1 MAINRESNGYTI
13 LFAVIMVTVVGG
25 ILAFLATALKPA
37 QEANVRNEKMQNIL
51 KAIGIEEL
59 SGKFDDK
66 GNRVTGA
73 ISRKEA
79 GAKFNDYVV
88 ERITLDF
95 EGNEIDRKTN
105 KDAIEGDTDA
115 FNINL
120 LKEYKTIKTKEDRH
134 YPLFVCEADG
144 EKYYVVP
151 VLGKGLW
158 AAVWGY
164 IGLKSDGITVNG
176 AVFDHKSE
184 TPGLGAEITKDFF
197 GTQFVGK
204 TIEEAGQYAP
214 IKVLKP
220 GLELGIHEVDGI
232 SGGTFTSVGVKEML
246 ERTLEV
252 YYNYFKN
259 KK

>member
-51 KAIGIEEL
+51 QAIGIEATD
-59 SGKFDDK
+59 G
-66 GNRVTGA
+66 
-73 ISRKEA
+73 ISRKDA
-79 GAKFNDYVV
+79 GTKFNDYVV
-88 ERITLDF
+88 ERVTLDF
-95 EGNEIDRKTN
+95 EGNEISRKTN
-105 KDAIEGDTDA
+105 KETIEGEDDA
-115 FNINL
+115 FNIDL
-120 LKEYKTIKTKEDRH
+120 LKEYKTIKAKEERN
-134 YPLFVCEADG
+134 YPLFICEADG
-144 EKYYVVP
+144 ERFYVVP

-164 IGLKSDGITVNG
+164 VGLKEDGTTING

-184 TPGLGAEITKDFF
+184 TPGLGAEISKDFF
-197 GTQFVGK
+197 EKQFIGK
-204 TIEEAGQYAP
+204 TIDEAGKYAP

-246 ERTLEV
+246 ERTLVV
-252 YYNYFKN
+252 YYDYFKN

>member
-13 LFAVIMVTVVGG
+13 LFAFIMVVVVGG

-51 KAIGIEEL
+51 QAIGIEETD
-59 SGKFDDK
+59 G
-66 GNRVTGA
+66 

-95 EGNEIDRKTN
+95 EGNEIERKTN
-105 KDAIEGDTDA
+105 QDAIKNENKTDA
-115 FNINL
+115 FNIDL
-120 LKEYKTIKTKEDRH
+120 LKEYKTIKSKKDRH
-134 YPLFVCEADG
+134 YPLFICEANG
-144 EKYYVVP
+144 EKFYVVP

-164 IGLKSDGITVNG
+164 VGLKADGTTVNG
-176 AVFDHKSE
+176 SVFDHKSE
-184 TPGLGAEITKDFF
+184 TPGLGAEISKDFF
-197 GTQFVGK
+197 EKQFVGK
-204 TIEEAGQYAP
+204 SFEDAGSYSP

-220 GLELGIHEVDGI
+220 GLELNNHQVDGI
-232 SGGTFTSVGVKEML
+232 SGGTFTSVGVEEML
-246 ERTLEV
+246 ERTVEV
-252 YYNYFKN
+252 YYDYFKSN
-259 KK
+259 KQ

>member
-1 MAINRESNGYTI
+1 MAINRDSNVYTI
-13 LFAVIMVTVVGG
+13 TFATIMVVLVGG

-51 KAIGIEEL
+51 QAIGVPEL
-59 SGKFDDK
+59 EG
-66 GNRVTGA
+66 

-79 GAKFNDYVV
+79 GEKFNEYVV

-95 EGNEIDRKTN
+95 DGNVLDKKEGTDP
-105 KDAIEGDTDA
+105 IEGELDA
-115 FNINL
+115 FNIDL
-120 LKEYKTIKTKEDRH
+120 LKEFKTIKAKEERH
-134 YPLFVCEADG
+134 YPLFVCNANG
-144 EKYYVVP
+144 ETYYVVP

-164 IGLKSDGITVNG
+164 IGLKSDGVTING

-197 GTQFVGK
+197 EKQFVGK
-204 TIEEAGQYAP
+204 TIDNNGQYAP
-214 IKVLKP
+214 LKVVKP
-220 GLELGIHEVDGI
+220 GSPLDEHSVDGI

-246 ERTLEV
+246 ERSLEV
-252 YYNYFKN
+252 YYRYFK
-259 KK
+259 K

>member
-1 MAINRESNGYTI
+1 MAINRDSNGYTI

-51 KAIGIEEL
+51 QAIGIEATN
-59 SGKFDDK
+59 G
-66 GNRVTGA
+66 
-73 ISRKEA
+73 ISRKDA
-79 GAKFNDYVV
+79 GTQFNEYVV
-88 ERITLDF
+88 ERVTLDF
-95 EGNEIDRKTN
+95 EGNEISRKSN
-105 KDAIEGDTDA
+105 QEAIEGEDDA
-115 FNINL
+115 FNIDL
-120 LKEYKTIKTKEDRH
+120 LKEYKTIKSKEERN
-134 YPLFVCEADG
+134 YPLFICESNG
-144 EKYYVVP
+144 EKFYVVP

-164 IGLKSDGITVNG
+164 VGLKEDGTTING

-184 TPGLGAEITKDFF
+184 TPGLGAEISKDIFEK
-197 GTQFVGK
+197 QFIGK
-204 TIEEAGQYAP
+204 TIEEAGKYAP

-246 ERTLEV
+246 ERTLVV
-252 YYNYFKN
+252 YYDYFNN